1 MIQAPLG
8 AQGWDLGGGWL
19 GADQVA
25 VVVNHAVGF
34 CDQPESVHEAGLIG
48 VVDVTTKQGADCILV
63 NPDRFAV
70 CRDFHLLPLLFGL
83 IAVLS

>member
-34 CDQPESVHEAGLIG
+34 CDQPESVHQTSFVSVIEVIA
-48 VVDVTTKQGADCILV
+48 DQGADSVLV

-70 CRDFHLLPLLFGL
+70 GRDFHLRPFF
-83 IAVLS
+83 

>member
-25 VVVNHAVGF
+25 VVVNHAVDF
-34 CDQPESVHEAGLIG
+34 CTISALLIKRSFFTRAAEISDLKTHASSSERVHAGPYPY
-48 VVDVTTKQGADCILV
+48 VSTKKM
-63 NPDRFAV
+63 
-70 CRDFHLLPLLFGL
+70 
-83 IAVLS
+83 LSP